1 VSISI
6 EDSFLRQNPIGRNKV
21 VDRVKSAWACRRLS
35 LLPSEE
41 DGWNESRRHADRA
54 PGEEVPPWQA
64 VLHETFY
71 AATSSSSRRG
81 SKIQHM
87 NDLRLAVRML
97 ARSRAFALVAVA
109 LLVVG
114 IGANA
119 LIFSA
124 FDAILWRPLPV
135 RHPEE
140 LVRMVQHIPRIGTSS
155 TFHYSFYQALRD
167 RSTTLSAIFG
177 EAAID
182 VAMSQPTPAE
192 QVRVHMAT
200 PEFFQV
206 LGTPALAGRTLT
218 EDDAKVNSA
227 TPSAVLSYD
236 FWRRRF
242 NADPDAV
249 GRTIVLHAR
258 PFVIVGV
265 MPRAFNG
272 TSVDTAPDIRV
283 PLSSFEVLWSEPQ
296 TFSVEEAAL
305 DLGARLKS
313 GVTRAQAQ
321 AETLAIW
328 RAAIEPYS
336 VDNPHGRGVYDQFR
350 TGMELDPLERGV
362 SILRERYAGALSL
375 LIVSVGLLQLMVCAN
390 VTGLLLTRIAS
401 RRGEIAVR
409 LALGATRG
417 RLAKQMFVESL
428 LLTGLGAI
436 GGALLAFAA
445 SPWVARAL
453 PPIRDIA
460 ARRLTLAADFDP
472 DLRVLL
478 FALAISVS
486 TALLSGVA
494 IAITVWRTK
503 IESMLR
509 GARASGAW
517 RGRQAIVVFQIALCT
532 LLLTCA
538 GLLVRTFEQLHSV
551 NAGFDRDHIVTFTAN
566 PSLSGYTASREQAL
580 LSALIG
586 RVREIPDVVSVALAQ
601 RGVLR
606 GRGIGMTAAPVG
618 QQPSTA
624 DFLGTNLNVV
634 SPEYF
639 VTMGMQLVAGRDFTI
654 ADDPDVKPGKVLVN
668 QAFVRRFF
676 PNVDPLG
683 QQFGAGL
690 PQRVVGPMFE
700 IIGVVSDAK
709 YRSLREPMM
718 PTVYQLSREFDLFVL
733 HVRTRGGPES
743 IVQPVRQA
751 LAALD
756 PALPFAEIST
766 LAEEADASTA
776 GERVTAALAS
786 FFGTIAALLSAVGL
800 YGLLAYIVAQRR
812 REIGIRMALGAQIAD
827 IGLLIGRTALAMVVG
842 GMALGLGAAAAGTQW
857 IRSLLYGVAPSDPRS
872 LAVAAVFVALVA
884 AVAIA
889 ISVMGATQIEPAAAL
904 RQEN

>member
-1 VSISI
+1 
-6 EDSFLRQNPIGRNKV
+6 
-21 VDRVKSAWACRRLS
+21 
-35 LLPSEE
+35 
-41 DGWNESRRHADRA
+41 
-54 PGEEVPPWQA
+54 
-64 VLHETFY
+64 
-71 AATSSSSRRG
+71 
-81 SKIQHM
+81 
-87 NDLRLAVRML
+87 ML
-97 ARSRAFALVAVA
+97 ARSRGFALVAVA
-109 LLVVG
+109 LLAVG

-119 LIFSA
+119 LIFTA

-177 EAAID
+177 EAPID

-192 QVRVHMAT
+192 QVRIHMAT

-206 LGTPALAGRTLT
+206 LGIPALAGRTLT
-218 EDDAKVNSA
+218 ADDAKVNSA
-227 TPSAVLSYD
+227 TPPAVLSYD

-249 GRTIVLHAR
+249 GRTIVLHGR

-283 PLSSFEVLWSEPQ
+283 PFSSFEVLWSEPE
-296 TFSVEEAAL
+296 TAFSVEEAAL

-336 VDNPHGRGVYDQFR
+336 VDNPHGRGVYDQLR
-350 TGMELDPLERGV
+350 TGMELDPLERGI

-375 LIVSVGLLQLMVCAN
+375 LLVSVGLLLLMVCAN
-390 VTGLLLTRIAS
+390 VTGLLLTRLAS

-436 GGALLAFAA
+436 GGVLLAFAA

-460 ARRLTLAADFDP
+460 ARRLTLAADFEP
-472 DLRVLL
+472 DLRVVL
-478 FALAISVS
+478 FSLAISVL

-494 IAITVWRTK
+494 VAITVWRTK
-503 IESMLR
+503 VESMLR

-538 GLLVRTFEQLHSV
+538 GLLVRTFEQLHGS
-551 NAGFDRDHIVTFTAN
+551 NAGFDRDHIVTFTAD
-566 PSLSGYTASREQAL
+566 PSLSGYTASREHAL

-586 RVREIPDVVSVALAQ
+586 RVREIPDVVSVALAG

-624 DFLGTNLNVV
+624 DFLGTNVNVV

-639 VTMGMQLVAGRDFTI
+639 VTMGMQLVAGRDFTV
-654 ADDPDVKPGKVLVN
+654 ADDPDVKPGKVVVN

-683 QQFGAGL
+683 RQFGAGL

-709 YRSLREPMM
+709 YRSMREPMM
-718 PTVYQLSREFDLFVL
+718 PTVYQLSREFDPFVL

-766 LAEEADASTA
+766 LAEEVDASTA
-776 GERVTAALAS
+776 GERLTAALAS
-786 FFGTIAALLSAVGL
+786 LFGTIAALLSAVGL

-812 REIGIRMALGAQIAD
+812 REIGIRMALGAQIVD
-827 IGLLIGRTALAMVVG
+827 IGLLIGRTAFAMVVG
-842 GMALGLGAAAAGTQW
+842 GMGLGLGATAAGAQW

-872 LAVAAVFVALVA
+872 LAAAAVFVALVA

-889 ISVMGATQIEPAAAL
+889 ISVMGATQIDPAAAL